1 MNTQKYQWLFYLI
14 TATIIATIG
23 VQFYW
28 NYKNYEENKRQVTN
42 EIQLSLDNAV
52 EEYYS
57 SLAKS
62 DFLTII
68 NNNSNSVA
76 IFKKPL
82 SLIKEKSYKSKS
94 IGNVLNREKINNS
107 EKEKPRVT
115 LNNLKFTFNENL
127 SKEKIDSMM
136 SSAKDFVIEFNS
148 DLDLDL
154 DLDLDSLNN
163 KKKDSGEVL
172 NLIIDKKKGFN
183 LNPDGDQI
191 MFDQYFR
198 GKKAADSLKLIKN
211 LKPIFISFLDQ
222 SVEYEKIDSLI
233 EKQLQKKGIELT
245 TSFHHLKN
253 DTLFHQTKDSLLAT
267 EKNSLRSKSTFV
279 KDNEA
284 FKLVYDNPSI
294 VALKRSSFG
303 IFLSLLLS
311 LAVIS
316 SLFYLLKIIN
326 QQKELA
332 AIKNDLISNITHE
345 FKTPIA
351 TISAAIEAI
360 KNFNVLE
367 DPEKTSKYL
376 SMSSIQI
383 NKLHQMVE
391 KLLETAMLDS
401 EQLVLKKETV
411 DIVDIAEKVV
421 YKHQILAH
429 KKELSFSTTF
439 QPCYANVDVFHFE
452 NVISNLIDNAVKYGG
467 NQIEMNISSVLNTIE
482 ITVVDDGNGI
492 EKNQKE
498 KIFDK
503 FYRVPKGNTHDV
515 KGFGIGLYYCKKIIE
530 KHEGIIGLTSDKSKT
545 IFKITIP
552 NE

>member
-68 NNNSNSVA
+68 DNNSNSVA
-76 IFKKPL
+76 IFKNPL
-82 SLIKEKSYKSKS
+82 NLIKEKSYKSKS
-94 IGNVLNREKINNS
+94 IGNIINKVKTNNS
-107 EKEKPRVT
+107 EKEKPRASI
-115 LNNLKFTFNENL
+115 NNLKFTFDENL

-136 SSAKDFVIEFNS
+136 ISAKDFVIEFNS
-148 DLDLDL
+148 N
-154 DLDLDSLNN
+154 LDSLNN
-163 KKKDSGEVL
+163 KKKDSVEVL
-172 NLIIDKKKGFN
+172 NQITDKKKGFN
-183 LNPDGDQI
+183 LNSDGANKVI
-191 MFDQYFR
+191 KYFR

-222 SVEYEKIDSLI
+222 SVEYKKIDSLI
-233 EKQLQKKGIELT
+233 EIQLQKKGIELT

-267 EKNSLRSKSTFV
+267 EKKYLRSKSTFV
-279 KDNEA
+279 KDNQA
-284 FKLVYDNPSI
+284 FKLVYNNPSI

-429 KKELSFSTTF
+429 KKELSFSTTL

-530 KHEGIIGLTSDKSKT
+530 KHEGVIGLTSDKSKT
-545 IFKITIP
+545 IFKIIIP

>member
-68 NNNSNSVA
+68 DNNSNSVA
-76 IFKKPL
+76 IFKNPL
-82 SLIKEKSYKSKS
+82 NLIKEKSYKSKS
-94 IGNVLNREKINNS
+94 IGNIINKIKPNNS
-107 EKEKPRVT
+107 EKEKPRASI
-115 LNNLKFTFNENL
+115 NNLKFTFDENL

-136 SSAKDFVIEFNS
+136 ISAKDFVIEFNS
-148 DLDLDL
+148 N
-154 DLDLDSLNN
+154 LDSLNN
-163 KKKDSGEVL
+163 KKKDSVEVL
-172 NLIIDKKKGFN
+172 NQITDKKKGFN
-183 LNPDGDQI
+183 LNSDGANKVLK
-191 MFDQYFR
+191 YFR

-233 EKQLQKKGIELT
+233 EIQLQKKGIELT

-253 DTLFHQTKDSLLAT
+253 DTIFHQTKDSLLAT

-429 KKELSFSTTF
+429 KKELSFSTTL

-467 NQIEMNISSVLNTIE
+467 NQIEMNIRSVLNTIE

-530 KHEGIIGLTSDKSKT
+530 KHEGVIGLTSDKSKT

>member
-1 MNTQKYQWLFYLI
+1 MNTQKHQWLFYLI
-14 TATIIATIG
+14 TATTIATIG

-68 NNNSNSVA
+68 DNNSNSVA
-76 IFKKPL
+76 IFKNPL
-82 SLIKEKSYKSKS
+82 NLIKEKSYKSKS
-94 IGNVLNREKINNS
+94 IGNIINKIKPNNS
-107 EKEKPRVT
+107 EKEKPRASI
-115 LNNLKFTFNENL
+115 NNLKFTFDENL

-136 SSAKDFVIEFNS
+136 ISAKDFVIEFNS
-148 DLDLDL
+148 N
-154 DLDLDSLNN
+154 LDSLNN
-163 KKKDSGEVL
+163 KKKDSVEVL
-172 NLIIDKKKGFN
+172 NQITDKKKGFN
-183 LNPDGDQI
+183 LNSDGANKVLK
-191 MFDQYFR
+191 YFR

-233 EKQLQKKGIELT
+233 EIQLQKKGIELT

-429 KKELSFSTTF
+429 KKELSFSTTL

-467 NQIEMNISSVLNTIE
+467 NQIEMNIRSVLNTLE

-530 KHEGIIGLTSDKSKT
+530 KHEGVIGLTSDKSKT

>member
-68 NNNSNSVA
+68 DNNSNSVA
-76 IFKKPL
+76 IFKNPL
-82 SLIKEKSYKSKS
+82 NLIKEKSYKSKS
-94 IGNVLNREKINNS
+94 IGNIINKIKPNNS
-107 EKEKPRVT
+107 EKEKPRASI
-115 LNNLKFTFNENL
+115 NNLKFTFDENL

-136 SSAKDFVIEFNS
+136 ISAKDFVIEFNS
-148 DLDLDL
+148 N
-154 DLDLDSLNN
+154 LDSLNN
-163 KKKDSGEVL
+163 KKKDSVEVL
-172 NLIIDKKKGFN
+172 NQITDKKKGFN
-183 LNPDGDQI
+183 LNSDGANKVI
-191 MFDQYFR
+191 KYFR

-233 EKQLQKKGIELT
+233 EIQLQKKGIELT

-267 EKNSLRSKSTFV
+267 EKKYLRSKSTFV

-284 FKLVYDNPSI
+284 FKLVYNNPSI

-429 KKELSFSTTF
+429 KKELSFFTTL

-467 NQIEMNISSVLNTIE
+467 NQIEMKISSVLNTIE

-530 KHEGIIGLTSDKSKT
+530 KHEGFIGLTSDKNKT
-545 IFKITIP
+545 IFKIIIP

>member
-68 NNNSNSVA
+68 DNNSNSVA
-76 IFKKPL
+76 IFKNPL
-82 SLIKEKSYKSKS
+82 NLIKEKSYKSKS
-94 IGNVLNREKINNS
+94 IGNIINKIKPNNS
-107 EKEKPRVT
+107 EKEKPRASI
-115 LNNLKFTFNENL
+115 NNLKFTFDENL

-136 SSAKDFVIEFNS
+136 ISAKDFVIEFNS
-148 DLDLDL
+148 N
-154 DLDLDSLNN
+154 LDSLNN
-163 KKKDSGEVL
+163 KKKDSVEVL
-172 NLIIDKKKGFN
+172 NQITDKKKGFN
-183 LNPDGDQI
+183 LNSDGANKVLK
-191 MFDQYFR
+191 YFR

-233 EKQLQKKGIELT
+233 EIQLQKKGIELT

-267 EKNSLRSKSTFV
+267 EKKYLRSKSTFV

-421 YKHQILAH
+421 SKYQILAH
-429 KKELSFSTTF
+429 KKELSFSTTL

-467 NQIEMNISSVLNTIE
+467 NQIEMNIRSVLNTIE

-530 KHEGIIGLTSDKSKT
+530 KHEGVIGLTSDKSKT

>member
-68 NNNSNSVA
+68 DNNSNSVA
-76 IFKKPL
+76 IFKNPL
-82 SLIKEKSYKSKS
+82 NLIKEKSYKSKS
-94 IGNVLNREKINNS
+94 IGNIINKIKPNNS
-107 EKEKPRVT
+107 EKEKPRASI
-115 LNNLKFTFNENL
+115 NNLKFTFDENL

-136 SSAKDFVIEFNS
+136 ISAKDFVIEFNS
-148 DLDLDL
+148 N
-154 DLDLDSLNN
+154 LDSLNN
-163 KKKDSGEVL
+163 KKKDSVEVL
-172 NLIIDKKKGFN
+172 NQITDKKKGFN
-183 LNPDGDQI
+183 LNSDGANKVTK
-191 MFDQYFR
+191 YFR

-222 SVEYEKIDSLI
+222 SVEYKKIDSLI
-233 EKQLQKKGIELT
+233 EIQLQKKGIELT

-267 EKNSLRSKSTFV
+267 EKKYLRSKSTFV

-284 FKLVYDNPSI
+284 FKLVYNNPSI

-429 KKELSFSTTF
+429 KKELSFFTTL

-467 NQIEMNISSVLNTIE
+467 NQIEMNINSVLNTIE

-530 KHEGIIGLTSDKSKT
+530 KHEGFIGLTSDKSKT

>member
-57 SLAKS
+57 SLAKN

-68 NNNSNSVA
+68 DDNSNSVA
-76 IFKKPL
+76 IFKNPL
-82 SLIKEKSYKSKS
+82 NLIKEKSYKSKS
-94 IGNVLNREKINNS
+94 IGNIINKIKPNNS
-107 EKEKPRVT
+107 EKEKPRASI
-115 LNNLKFTFNENL
+115 NNLKFTFDENL

-136 SSAKDFVIEFNS
+136 ISAKDFVIEFNS
-148 DLDLDL
+148 N
-154 DLDLDSLNN
+154 LDSLNN
-163 KKKDSGEVL
+163 KKKDSVEVL
-172 NLIIDKKKGFN
+172 NQITDKKKGFN
-183 LNPDGDQI
+183 LNSDGANKVLK
-191 MFDQYFR
+191 YFR

-233 EKQLQKKGIELT
+233 EIQLQKKGIELT

-429 KKELSFSTTF
+429 KKELSFSTTL

-467 NQIEMNISSVLNTIE
+467 NQIEMNIRSVLNTIE

-530 KHEGIIGLTSDKSKT
+530 KHEGVIGLTSDKSKT

>member
-68 NNNSNSVA
+68 DNNSNSVA
-76 IFKKPL
+76 IFKNPL
-82 SLIKEKSYKSKS
+82 NLIKEKSYKSKS
-94 IGNVLNREKINNS
+94 IGNIINKIKPNNS
-107 EKEKPRVT
+107 EKEKPRASI
-115 LNNLKFTFNENL
+115 NNLKFTFDENL

-136 SSAKDFVIEFNS
+136 ISAKDFVIEFNS
-148 DLDLDL
+148 N
-154 DLDLDSLNN
+154 LDSLNN
-163 KKKDSGEVL
+163 KKKDSVEVL
-172 NLIIDKKKGFN
+172 NQITDKKKGFN
-183 LNPDGDQI
+183 LNSDGANKVI
-191 MFDQYFR
+191 KYFR

-233 EKQLQKKGIELT
+233 EIQLQKKGIELT

-267 EKNSLRSKSTFV
+267 EKKYLRSKSTFV

-284 FKLVYDNPSI
+284 FKLVYNNPSI

-429 KKELSFSTTF
+429 KKELSFFTTL

-530 KHEGIIGLTSDKSKT
+530 KHEGFIGLTSDKSKT

>member
-68 NNNSNSVA
+68 DNNSNSVA
-76 IFKKPL
+76 IFKNPL
-82 SLIKEKSYKSKS
+82 NLIKEKSYKSKS
-94 IGNVLNREKINNS
+94 IGNIINKIKPNNS
-107 EKEKPRVT
+107 EKEKPRASI
-115 LNNLKFTFNENL
+115 NNLKFTFDENL

-136 SSAKDFVIEFNS
+136 ISAKDFVIEFNS
-148 DLDLDL
+148 N
-154 DLDLDSLNN
+154 LDSLNN
-163 KKKDSGEVL
+163 KKKDSVEVL
-172 NLIIDKKKGFN
+172 NQITDKKKGFN
-183 LNPDGDQI
+183 LNSDGANKVI
-191 MFDQYFR
+191 KYFR

-233 EKQLQKKGIELT
+233 EIQLQKKGIELT

-267 EKNSLRSKSTFV
+267 EKKYLRSKSTFV

-284 FKLVYDNPSI
+284 FKLVYNNPSI

-429 KKELSFSTTF
+429 KKELSFFTTL

-530 KHEGIIGLTSDKSKT
+530 KHEGVIGLTSDKSKT

>member
-68 NNNSNSVA
+68 DNNSNSVA
-76 IFKKPL
+76 IFKNPL
-82 SLIKEKSYKSKS
+82 NLIKEKSYKSKS
-94 IGNVLNREKINNS
+94 IGNIINKIKPNNS
-107 EKEKPRVT
+107 EKEKPRASI
-115 LNNLKFTFNENL
+115 NNLKFTFDENL

-136 SSAKDFVIEFNS
+136 ISAKDFVIEFNS
-148 DLDLDL
+148 N
-154 DLDLDSLNN
+154 LDSLNN
-163 KKKDSGEVL
+163 KKKDSVEVL
-172 NLIIDKKKGFN
+172 NQITDKKKGFN
-183 LNPDGDQI
+183 LNSDGANKVTK
-191 MFDQYFR
+191 YFR

-233 EKQLQKKGIELT
+233 EIQLQKKGIELT

-267 EKNSLRSKSTFV
+267 EKKYLRSKSTFV

-284 FKLVYDNPSI
+284 FKLVYNNPSI
-294 VALKRSSFG
+294 AALKRSSFG
-303 IFLSLLLS
+303 ILLSLLLS

-411 DIVDIAEKVV
+411 DIVDIAEKVIS
-421 YKHQILAH
+421 KHQILAH
-429 KKELSFSTTF
+429 KKELSFSTTL
-439 QPCYANVDVFHFE
+439 QSYYANIDVFHFE

-467 NQIEMNISSVLNTIE
+467 NQIEVNINSVLNTIE
-482 ITVVDDGNGI
+482 ITVIDDGNGI

-530 KHEGIIGLTSDKSKT
+530 KHEGFIGLTSDKNKT
-545 IFKITIP
+545 IFKIIIP

>member
-68 NNNSNSVA
+68 DNNSNSVA
-76 IFKKPL
+76 IFKNPL
-82 SLIKEKSYKSKS
+82 NLIKEKSYKSKS
-94 IGNVLNREKINNS
+94 IGNIINKIKPNNS
-107 EKEKPRVT
+107 EKEKPRASI
-115 LNNLKFTFNENL
+115 NNLKFTFDENL

-136 SSAKDFVIEFNS
+136 ISAKDFVIEFNS
-148 DLDLDL
+148 N
-154 DLDLDSLNN
+154 LDSLNN
-163 KKKDSGEVL
+163 KKKDSVEVL
-172 NLIIDKKKGFN
+172 NQITDKKKGFN
-183 LNPDGDQI
+183 LNSDGANKVI
-191 MFDQYFR
+191 KYFR

-233 EKQLQKKGIELT
+233 EIQLQKKGIELT

-267 EKNSLRSKSTFV
+267 EKKYLRSKSTFV

-284 FKLVYDNPSI
+284 FKLVYNNPSI

-367 DPEKTSKYL
+367 DPEKTNKYL

-411 DIVDIAEKVV
+411 DIVDIAEKVIS
-421 YKHQILAH
+421 KHQILAH
-429 KKELSFSTTF
+429 KKELSFSKTL
-439 QPCYANVDVFHFE
+439 QPCYANIDVFHFE

-467 NQIEMNISSVLNTIE
+467 NQIEININLVLKAIE
-482 ITVVDDGNGI
+482 ITVVDDGKGI

-530 KHEGIIGLTSDKSKT
+530 KHEGVIGLTSDKSKT

>member
-68 NNNSNSVA
+68 DNNSNSVA
-76 IFKKPL
+76 IFKNPL
-82 SLIKEKSYKSKS
+82 NLIKEKSYKSKS
-94 IGNVLNREKINNS
+94 IGNIINKIKPNNS
-107 EKEKPRVT
+107 EKEKPRASI
-115 LNNLKFTFNENL
+115 NNLKFTFDENL

-136 SSAKDFVIEFNS
+136 ISAKDFVIEFNS
-148 DLDLDL
+148 N
-154 DLDLDSLNN
+154 LDSLNN
-163 KKKDSGEVL
+163 KKKDSVEVL
-172 NLIIDKKKGFN
+172 NQITDKKKGFN
-183 LNPDGDQI
+183 LNSDGANKVI
-191 MFDQYFR
+191 KYFR

-233 EKQLQKKGIELT
+233 EIQLQKKGIELT

-267 EKNSLRSKSTFV
+267 EKKYLRSKSTFV

-284 FKLVYDNPSI
+284 FKLVYNNPSI

-429 KKELSFSTTF
+429 KKELSFFTTL

-482 ITVVDDGNGI
+482 IRVVDDGNGI

-530 KHEGIIGLTSDKSKT
+530 KHEGFIGLTSDKSKT

>member
-68 NNNSNSVA
+68 DNNSNSVA
-76 IFKKPL
+76 IFKNPL
-82 SLIKEKSYKSKS
+82 NLIKEKSYKSKS
-94 IGNVLNREKINNS
+94 IGNIINKIKPNNS
-107 EKEKPRVT
+107 EKEKPRASI
-115 LNNLKFTFNENL
+115 NNLKFTFDENL

-136 SSAKDFVIEFNS
+136 ISAKDFVIEFNS
-148 DLDLDL
+148 N
-154 DLDLDSLNN
+154 LDSLNN
-163 KKKDSGEVL
+163 KKKDSVEVL
-172 NLIIDKKKGFN
+172 NQITDKKKGFN
-183 LNPDGDQI
+183 LNSDGANKVTK
-191 MFDQYFR
+191 YFR

-233 EKQLQKKGIELT
+233 EIQLQKKGIELT

-267 EKNSLRSKSTFV
+267 EKKYLRSKSTFV

-284 FKLVYDNPSI
+284 FKLVYNNPSI
-294 VALKRSSFG
+294 AALKRSSFG

-429 KKELSFSTTF
+429 KKELSFFTTL

-467 NQIEMNISSVLNTIE
+467 NQIEVNINSVLNTIE
-482 ITVVDDGNGI
+482 ITVIDDGIGI

-530 KHEGIIGLTSDKSKT
+530 KHEGFIGLTSDKSKT

>member
-68 NNNSNSVA
+68 DNNSNSVA
-76 IFKKPL
+76 IFKNPL
-82 SLIKEKSYKSKS
+82 NLIKEKSYKSKS
-94 IGNVLNREKINNS
+94 IGNIINKIKPNNS
-107 EKEKPRVT
+107 EKEKPRASI
-115 LNNLKFTFNENL
+115 NNLKFTFDENL

-136 SSAKDFVIEFNS
+136 ISAKDFVIEFNS
-148 DLDLDL
+148 N
-154 DLDLDSLNN
+154 LDSLNN
-163 KKKDSGEVL
+163 KKKDSVEVL
-172 NLIIDKKKGFN
+172 NQITDKKKGFN
-183 LNPDGDQI
+183 LNSDGANKVI
-191 MFDQYFR
+191 KYFR

-233 EKQLQKKGIELT
+233 EIQLQKKGIELT

-267 EKNSLRSKSTFV
+267 EKKYLRSKSTFV

-284 FKLVYDNPSI
+284 FKLVYNNPSI
-294 VALKRSSFG
+294 EALKRSSFG

-421 YKHQILAH
+421 SKYQILAH
-429 KKELSFSTTF
+429 KKELSFSKTL
-439 QPCYANVDVFHFE
+439 QPCYANIDVFHFE

-467 NQIEMNISSVLNTIE
+467 NQIEININLVLKAIE
-482 ITVVDDGNGI
+482 ITVVDDGKGI

-530 KHEGIIGLTSDKSKT
+530 KHEGVIGLTSDKSKT

>member
-68 NNNSNSVA
+68 DNNSNSVA
-76 IFKKPL
+76 IFKNPL
-82 SLIKEKSYKSKS
+82 NLIKEKSYKSKS
-94 IGNVLNREKINNS
+94 IGNIINKIKPNNS
-107 EKEKPRVT
+107 EKEKPRASI
-115 LNNLKFTFNENL
+115 NNLKFTFDENL

-136 SSAKDFVIEFNS
+136 ISAKDFVIEFNS
-148 DLDLDL
+148 N
-154 DLDLDSLNN
+154 LDSLNN
-163 KKKDSGEVL
+163 KKKDSVEVL
-172 NLIIDKKKGFN
+172 NQITDKKKGFN
-183 LNPDGDQI
+183 LNSDGANKVLK
-191 MFDQYFR
+191 YFR

-233 EKQLQKKGIELT
+233 EIQLQKKGIELT

-267 EKNSLRSKSTFV
+267 EKKYLRSKSTFV

-284 FKLVYDNPSI
+284 FKLVYNNPSI

-367 DPEKTSKYL
+367 DPEKTNKYL

-411 DIVDIAEKVV
+411 DIVDIAEKVIS
-421 YKHQILAH
+421 KHQILAH
-429 KKELSFSTTF
+429 KKELSFSTTL
-439 QPCYANVDVFHFE
+439 QSCYANIDVFHFE

-467 NQIEMNISSVLNTIE
+467 NQIEININLVLKAIE
-482 ITVVDDGNGI
+482 ITVVDDGKGI

-530 KHEGIIGLTSDKSKT
+530 KHEGFIGLTSDKSKT

>member
-68 NNNSNSVA
+68 DNNSNSVA
-76 IFKKPL
+76 IFKNPL
-82 SLIKEKSYKSKS
+82 NLIKEKSYKSKS
-94 IGNVLNREKINNS
+94 IGNIINKIKPNNS
-107 EKEKPRVT
+107 EKEKPRASI
-115 LNNLKFTFNENL
+115 NNLKFTFDENL

-136 SSAKDFVIEFNS
+136 ISAKDFVIEFNS
-148 DLDLDL
+148 N
-154 DLDLDSLNN
+154 LDSLNN
-163 KKKDSGEVL
+163 KKKDSVEVL
-172 NLIIDKKKGFN
+172 NQITDKKKGFN
-183 LNPDGDQI
+183 LNSDGANKVLK
-191 MFDQYFR
+191 YFR

-233 EKQLQKKGIELT
+233 EIQLQKKGIELT

-267 EKNSLRSKSTFV
+267 EKKYLRSKSTFV

-284 FKLVYDNPSI
+284 FKLVYNNPSI
-294 VALKRSSFG
+294 VALKRSYFG

-367 DPEKTSKYL
+367 DPEKTNKYL

-429 KKELSFSTTF
+429 KKELSFFTTL

-530 KHEGIIGLTSDKSKT
+530 KHEGFIGLTSDKSKT

>member
-14 TATIIATIG
+14 AATIIATIG

-68 NNNSNSVA
+68 DNNSNSVA
-76 IFKKPL
+76 IFKNPL
-82 SLIKEKSYKSKS
+82 NLIKEKSYKNKS
-94 IGNVLNREKINNS
+94 IGNIINKIKPNNS
-107 EKEKPRVT
+107 ENEKPRASI
-115 LNNLKFTFNENL
+115 NNLKFTFDENL

-136 SSAKDFVIEFNS
+136 ISAKDFVIEFNS
-148 DLDLDL
+148 N
-154 DLDLDSLNN
+154 LDSLNN
-163 KKKDSGEVL
+163 KKKDSVEVL
-172 NLIIDKKKGFN
+172 NQITDKKKGFN
-183 LNPDGDQI
+183 LNSDGANKVLK
-191 MFDQYFR
+191 YFR

-233 EKQLQKKGIELT
+233 EIQLQKKGIELT

-267 EKNSLRSKSTFV
+267 EKKYLRSKSTFV

-284 FKLVYDNPSI
+284 FKLVYNNPSI

-411 DIVDIAEKVV
+411 DIVDIAEKVIS
-421 YKHQILAH
+421 KHQILAH
-429 KKELSFSTTF
+429 KKELSFSTTL
-439 QPCYANVDVFHFE
+439 QSYYANIDVFHFE

-467 NQIEMNISSVLNTIE
+467 NQIEININLVLKAIE
-482 ITVVDDGNGI
+482 ITVVDDGKGI

-530 KHEGIIGLTSDKSKT
+530 KHEGFIGLTSDKSKT

>member
-68 NNNSNSVA
+68 DNNSNSVA
-76 IFKKPL
+76 IFKNPL
-82 SLIKEKSYKSKS
+82 NLIKEKSYKSKS
-94 IGNVLNREKINNS
+94 IGNIINKIKPNNS
-107 EKEKPRVT
+107 EKEKPRASI
-115 LNNLKFTFNENL
+115 NNLKFTFDENL

-136 SSAKDFVIEFNS
+136 ISAKDFVIEFNS
-148 DLDLDL
+148 N
-154 DLDLDSLNN
+154 LDSLNN
-163 KKKDSGEVL
+163 KKKDSVEVL
-172 NLIIDKKKGFN
+172 NQITDKKKGFN
-183 LNPDGDQI
+183 LNSDGANKVI
-191 MFDQYFR
+191 KYFR

-233 EKQLQKKGIELT
+233 EIQLQKKGIELT

-267 EKNSLRSKSTFV
+267 EKKYLRSKSTFV

-284 FKLVYDNPSI
+284 FKLVYNNPSI

-411 DIVDIAEKVV
+411 DIVDIAEKVI

-429 KKELSFSTTF
+429 KKELSFFTTL

-530 KHEGIIGLTSDKSKT
+530 KHEGFIGLTSDKSKT

>member
-68 NNNSNSVA
+68 DNNSNSVA
-76 IFKKPL
+76 IFKNPL
-82 SLIKEKSYKSKS
+82 NLIKEKSYKSKS
-94 IGNVLNREKINNS
+94 IGNIINKIKPNNS
-107 EKEKPRVT
+107 EKEKPRASI
-115 LNNLKFTFNENL
+115 NNLKFTFDENL

-136 SSAKDFVIEFNS
+136 ISAKDFVIEFNS
-148 DLDLDL
+148 N
-154 DLDLDSLNN
+154 LDSLNN
-163 KKKDSGEVL
+163 KKKDSVEVL
-172 NLIIDKKKGFN
+172 NQITDKKKGFN
-183 LNPDGDQI
+183 LNSDGANKVI
-191 MFDQYFR
+191 KYFR

-233 EKQLQKKGIELT
+233 EIQLQKKGIELT

-267 EKNSLRSKSTFV
+267 EKKYLRSKSTFV

-284 FKLVYDNPSI
+284 FKLVYNNPSI
-294 VALKRSSFG
+294 AALKRSSFG
-303 IFLSLLLS
+303 ILLSLLLS

-429 KKELSFSTTF
+429 KKELSFFTTL

-530 KHEGIIGLTSDKSKT
+530 KHEGVIGLTSDKSKT

>member
-68 NNNSNSVA
+68 DNNSNSVA
-76 IFKKPL
+76 IFKNPL
-82 SLIKEKSYKSKS
+82 NLIKEKSYKSKS
-94 IGNVLNREKINNS
+94 IGNIINKIKPNNS
-107 EKEKPRVT
+107 EKEKPRASI
-115 LNNLKFTFNENL
+115 NNLKFTFDENL

-136 SSAKDFVIEFNS
+136 ISAKDFVIEFNS
-148 DLDLDL
+148 DLDLD
-154 DLDLDSLNN
+154 SLNN
-163 KKKDSGEVL
+163 KKKDSVEVL
-172 NLIIDKKKGFN
+172 NQITDKKKGFN
-183 LNPDGDQI
+183 LNSDGANKVI
-191 MFDQYFR
+191 KYFR

-233 EKQLQKKGIELT
+233 EIQLQKKGIELT

-267 EKNSLRSKSTFV
+267 EKKYLRSKSTFV

-284 FKLVYDNPSI
+284 FKLVYNNPSI

-429 KKELSFSTTF
+429 KKELSFFTTL

-530 KHEGIIGLTSDKSKT
+530 KHEGVIGLTSDKSKT

>member
-68 NNNSNSVA
+68 DNNSNSVA
-76 IFKKPL
+76 IFKNPL
-82 SLIKEKSYKSKS
+82 NLIKEKSYKSKS
-94 IGNVLNREKINNS
+94 IGNIINKIKPNNS
-107 EKEKPRVT
+107 EKEKPRASI
-115 LNNLKFTFNENL
+115 NNLKFTFDENL

-136 SSAKDFVIEFNS
+136 ISAKDFVIEFNS
-148 DLDLDL
+148 N
-154 DLDLDSLNN
+154 LDSLNN
-163 KKKDSGEVL
+163 KKKDSVEVL
-172 NLIIDKKKGFN
+172 NQITDKKKGFN
-183 LNPDGDQI
+183 LNSDGANKVI
-191 MFDQYFR
+191 KYFR

-233 EKQLQKKGIELT
+233 EIQLQKKGIELT

-267 EKNSLRSKSTFV
+267 EKKYLRSKSTFV

-284 FKLVYDNPSI
+284 FKLVYNNPSI
-294 VALKRSSFG
+294 VALKRSYFG

-429 KKELSFSTTF
+429 KKELSFFTTL

-530 KHEGIIGLTSDKSKT
+530 KHEGFIGLTSDKSKT

>member
-68 NNNSNSVA
+68 DNNSNSVA
-76 IFKKPL
+76 IFKNPL
-82 SLIKEKSYKSKS
+82 NLIKEKSYKSKS
-94 IGNVLNREKINNS
+94 IGNIINKIKPNNS
-107 EKEKPRVT
+107 EKEKPRASI
-115 LNNLKFTFNENL
+115 NNLKFTFDENL

-136 SSAKDFVIEFNS
+136 ISAKDFVIEFNS
-148 DLDLDL
+148 N
-154 DLDLDSLNN
+154 LDSLNN
-163 KKKDSGEVL
+163 KKKDSVEVL
-172 NLIIDKKKGFN
+172 NQITDKKKGFN
-183 LNPDGDQI
+183 LNSDGANKVTK
-191 MFDQYFR
+191 YFR

-233 EKQLQKKGIELT
+233 EIQLQKKGIELT

-267 EKNSLRSKSTFV
+267 EKKYLRSKSTFV

-284 FKLVYDNPSI
+284 FKLVYNNPSI
-294 VALKRSSFG
+294 AALKRSSFG
-303 IFLSLLLS
+303 ILLSLLLS

-421 YKHQILAH
+421 SKYQILAH
-429 KKELSFSTTF
+429 KKELSFSKTL
-439 QPCYANVDVFHFE
+439 QPCYANIDVFHFE

-467 NQIEMNISSVLNTIE
+467 NQIEMNINSVLNTIE
-482 ITVVDDGNGI
+482 ITVIDDGNGI

-530 KHEGIIGLTSDKSKT
+530 KHEGFIGLTSDKNKT
-545 IFKITIP
+545 IFKIIIP

>member
-68 NNNSNSVA
+68 DNNSNSVA
-76 IFKKPL
+76 IFKNPL
-82 SLIKEKSYKSKS
+82 NLIKEKSYKSKS
-94 IGNVLNREKINNS
+94 IGNIINKIKPNNS
-107 EKEKPRVT
+107 EKEKPRASI
-115 LNNLKFTFNENL
+115 NNLKFTFDENL

-136 SSAKDFVIEFNS
+136 ISAKDFVIEFNS
-148 DLDLDL
+148 N
-154 DLDLDSLNN
+154 LDSLNN
-163 KKKDSGEVL
+163 KKKDSVEVL
-172 NLIIDKKKGFN
+172 NQITDKKKGFN
-183 LNPDGDQI
+183 LNSDGANKVTK
-191 MFDQYFR
+191 YFR

-233 EKQLQKKGIELT
+233 EIQLQKKGIELT

-267 EKNSLRSKSTFV
+267 EKKYLRSKSTFV

-284 FKLVYDNPSI
+284 FKLVYNNPSI
-294 VALKRSSFG
+294 AALKRSSFG

-429 KKELSFSTTF
+429 KKELSFFTTL

-530 KHEGIIGLTSDKSKT
+530 KHEGFIGLTSDKNKT
-545 IFKITIP
+545 IFKIIIP

>member
-68 NNNSNSVA
+68 DNNSNSVA
-76 IFKKPL
+76 IFKNPL
-82 SLIKEKSYKSKS
+82 NLIKEKSYKSKS
-94 IGNVLNREKINNS
+94 IGNIINKIKPNNS
-107 EKEKPRVT
+107 EKEKPRASI
-115 LNNLKFTFNENL
+115 NNLKFTFDENL

-136 SSAKDFVIEFNS
+136 ISAKDFVIEFNS
-148 DLDLDL
+148 N
-154 DLDLDSLNN
+154 LDSLNN
-163 KKKDSGEVL
+163 KKKDSVEVL
-172 NLIIDKKKGFN
+172 NQITDKKKSFN
-183 LNPDGDQI
+183 LNSDGANKVI
-191 MFDQYFR
+191 KYFR

-233 EKQLQKKGIELT
+233 EIQLQKKGIELT

-429 KKELSFSTTF
+429 KKELSFSTTL

-467 NQIEMNISSVLNTIE
+467 NQIEMNIRSVLNTIE

-530 KHEGIIGLTSDKSKT
+530 KHEGVIGLTSDKSKT

>member
-68 NNNSNSVA
+68 DNNSNSVA
-76 IFKKPL
+76 IFKNPL
-82 SLIKEKSYKSKS
+82 NLIKEKSYKSKS
-94 IGNVLNREKINNS
+94 IGNIINKIKPNNS
-107 EKEKPRVT
+107 EKEKPRASI
-115 LNNLKFTFNENL
+115 NNLKFTFDENL

-136 SSAKDFVIEFNS
+136 ISAKDFVIEFNS
-148 DLDLDL
+148 N
-154 DLDLDSLNN
+154 LDSLNN
-163 KKKDSGEVL
+163 KKKDSVEVL
-172 NLIIDKKKGFN
+172 NQITDKKKGFN
-183 LNPDGDQI
+183 LNSDGANKVTK
-191 MFDQYFR
+191 YFR

-233 EKQLQKKGIELT
+233 EIQLQKKGIELT

-267 EKNSLRSKSTFV
+267 EKKYLRSKSTFV

-284 FKLVYDNPSI
+284 FKLVYNNPSI
-294 VALKRSSFG
+294 AALKRSSFG
-303 IFLSLLLS
+303 ILLSLLLS

-421 YKHQILAH
+421 SKYQILAH
-429 KKELSFSTTF
+429 KKELSFSKTL
-439 QPCYANVDVFHFE
+439 QPCYANIDVFHFE

-467 NQIEMNISSVLNTIE
+467 NQIEVNINSVLNTIE
-482 ITVVDDGNGI
+482 ITVIDDGIGI

-530 KHEGIIGLTSDKSKT
+530 KHEGFIGLTSDKNKT
-545 IFKITIP
+545 IFKIIIP

>member
-68 NNNSNSVA
+68 DNNSNSVA
-76 IFKKPL
+76 IFKNPL
-82 SLIKEKSYKSKS
+82 NLIKEKSYKSKS
-94 IGNVLNREKINNS
+94 IGNIINKIKPNNS
-107 EKEKPRVT
+107 EKEKPRASI
-115 LNNLKFTFNENL
+115 NNLNFTFDENL

-136 SSAKDFVIEFNS
+136 ISAKDFVIEFNS
-148 DLDLDL
+148 N
-154 DLDLDSLNN
+154 LDSLNN
-163 KKKDSGEVL
+163 KKKDSVEVL
-172 NLIIDKKKGFN
+172 NQITDKKKGFN
-183 LNPDGDQI
+183 LNSDGANKVI
-191 MFDQYFR
+191 KYFR

-222 SVEYEKIDSLI
+222 SVEYKKIDSLI
-233 EKQLQKKGIELT
+233 EIQLQKKGIELT

-267 EKNSLRSKSTFV
+267 EKKYLRSKSTFV

-284 FKLVYDNPSI
+284 FKLVYNNPSI

-429 KKELSFSTTF
+429 KKELSFFTTL

-467 NQIEMNISSVLNTIE
+467 NQIEINICSVLNTIE

-530 KHEGIIGLTSDKSKT
+530 KHEGFIGLTSDKSKT

>member
-62 DFLTII
+62 DFFTII

-76 IFKKPL
+76 IFKNPL

-148 DLDLDL
+148 DL

-429 KKELSFSTTF
+429 KKELSFSTTL

-530 KHEGIIGLTSDKSKT
+530 KHEGVIGLTSDKSKT

>member
-68 NNNSNSVA
+68 DNNSNSVA
-76 IFKKPL
+76 IFKNPL
-82 SLIKEKSYKSKS
+82 NLIKEKSYKSKS
-94 IGNVLNREKINNS
+94 IGNIINKIKPNNS
-107 EKEKPRVT
+107 EKEKPRASI
-115 LNNLKFTFNENL
+115 NNLKFTFDENL

-136 SSAKDFVIEFNS
+136 ISAKDFVIEFNS
-148 DLDLDL
+148 N
-154 DLDLDSLNN
+154 LDSLNN
-163 KKKDSGEVL
+163 KKKDSVEVL
-172 NLIIDKKKGFN
+172 NQITDKKKGFN
-183 LNPDGDQI
+183 LNSDGANKVTK
-191 MFDQYFR
+191 YFR

-233 EKQLQKKGIELT
+233 EIQLQKKGIELT

-267 EKNSLRSKSTFV
+267 EKKYLRSKSTFV

-284 FKLVYDNPSI
+284 FKLVYNNPSI
-294 VALKRSSFG
+294 AALKRSSFG
-303 IFLSLLLS
+303 ILLSLLLS

-421 YKHQILAH
+421 SKYQILAH
-429 KKELSFSTTF
+429 KKELSFSKTL
-439 QPCYANVDVFHFE
+439 QPCYANIDVFHFE

-467 NQIEMNISSVLNTIE
+467 NQIEMNINSVLNTIE
-482 ITVVDDGNGI
+482 ITVIDDGNGI

-530 KHEGIIGLTSDKSKT
+530 KHEGFIGLTSDKNKT